1 MLKTEYFKSAMKA
14 GLYKKL
20 DWCIRAFSIIS
31 EAEDEWKK
39 EAYAGRIVQHHTG
52 YYIVN
57 EELEL
62 VKIED
67 GVVGQ
72 PLYTFAEHLTID
84 KGDVPNV
91 QETMETSYGNL
102 LWNWI
107 VIAWPFGH
115 KLPYQTGQVK
125 NGKVADMIINKLED
139 DPKPGMPLDDDVIY
153 VSEYLKYTQSL
164 DYLRSF
170 TQLCV
175 VAATRKT
182 MLPPPGIKEYRDK
195 LVAENKDSLDDLATI
210 AKIDKALVEYDAE
223 WLKGDPGELFLG
235 DGGKSRDVVRKKK
248 FLMHGAEVGMQS
260 NAVKGVLVENSLY
273 EGWDITKFPEM
284 NTSSR
289 SGSFARGAQTQLGG
303 VSVKWLLRASS
314 NLQITKDDCGSMLGS
329 EFLIDKEEVQKLIG
343 KTIIVGSN
351 QTLIKDENQAGTYL
365 GKKVVVR
372 NPQYCM
378 LDHTD
383 YCKICLG
390 KRLSINPNG
399 LSTSV
404 SDLGSKMMLIS
415 MSAMHGKKLSTE
427 KIDLSLAFT

>member
-14 GLYKKL
+14 GMFKKL
-20 DWCIRAFSIIS
+20 DWCIRAFSLTS
-31 EAEDEWKK
+31 EPEDEWKNNP
-39 EAYAGRIVQHHTG
+39 YAGRIVQHHTG

-57 EELEL
+57 EQQQL

-67 GVVGQ
+67 AVAGQ
-72 PLYTFAEHLTID
+72 PMYAFAEHLTID
-84 KGDVPNV
+84 KGDIPNV

-107 VIAWPFGH
+107 VIVWPFGH

-125 NGKVADMIINKLED
+125 NGKVADLIIAKLED
-139 DPKPGMPLDDDVIY
+139 DPKPGMTLDDSVIY

-195 LVAENKDSLDDLATI
+195 LIVENKDSLDDLATI
-210 AKIDKALVEYDAE
+210 AKIDKALVEYDAQ

-235 DGGKSRDVVRKKK
+235 DSGKSRDVVRKKK

-289 SGSFARGAQTQLGG
+289 SGSFSRGAQTQLGG

-314 NLQITKDDCGSMLGS
+314 NLQITSDDCGSKLGS
-329 EFLIDKEEVQKLIG
+329 EFFIDKEEIQKLIG
-343 KTIIVGSN
+343 KTIIVGETQS
-351 QTLIKDENQAGTYL
+351 LVKDEQQAGAYL
-365 GKKVVVR
+365 GKRVVVR
-372 NPQYCM
+372 NPQYCK
-378 LDHTD
+378 LGHTD
-383 YCKICLG
+383 YCKVCLG
-390 KRLSINPNG
+390 TRLSINPNG
-399 LSTSV
+399 LSTAV

-415 MSAMHGKKLSTE
+415 MKAMHGKQLATE
-427 KIDLSLAFT
+427 KFNISTAFT